1 MHICP
6 GHMTAV
12 TAEINYRL
20 VTSPTVKCLGAAWV
34 PKRGGSPRVTMS
46 SLHLLLRC
54 CYGFK
59 QAWFEIH
66 ATFLASD
73 LQLHLRRGSSI
84 HFLCCHDA
92 AAEQMPAHHPLSYT
106 NIVFYCYVFMSAV
119 IQNSFT
125 RLKSSA
131 MTILTPGHGRHL
143 SDTQNTIN

>member
-1 MHICP
+1 
-6 GHMTAV
+6 
-12 TAEINYRL
+12 
-20 VTSPTVKCLGAAWV
+20 
-34 PKRGGSPRVTMS
+34 MS
-46 SLHLLLRC
+46 SLHMLLRC

-59 QAWFEIH
+59 QTWFEIH

-106 NIVFYCYVFMSAV
+106 NTVFYCYVFMRAV

-125 RLKSSA
+125 CLKSSA
-131 MTILTPGHGRHL
+131 TTILTPGHGRHL
-143 SDTQNTIN
+143 SDTQNMKNKGQRERFFSRASCSVSLYTSVWRCFELTVTVLRY

>member
-1 MHICP
+1 MHIRP

-20 VTSPTVKCLGAAWV
+20 VTSPTVKCPGAAWV

-66 ATFLASD
+66 ATFLARD
-73 LQLHLRRGSSI
+73 LQLHSRRGSSI
-84 HFLCCHDA
+84 HLLCCHDA

-106 NIVFYCYVFMSAV
+106 NIVFYCYVFMRAV
-119 IQNSFT
+119 IQNNFHSSQILSNNNSHT
-125 RLKSSA
+125 RPWS
-131 MTILTPGHGRHL
+131 TPF
-143 SDTQNTIN
+143 